1 MSPITTMPM
10 MALASHTNTRW
21 TGVACLPGVL
31 ASQVA
36 AACASPSA
44 SAAAR
49 TGSSL
54 YTLRNGASAPSSRWS
69 TGPWNGPPSDPP

>member
-1 MSPITTMPM
+1 MPVT
-10 MALASHTNTRW
+10 ALATMVNACRA
-21 TGVACLPGVL
+21 GVVGSPEAL

-44 SAAAR
+44 SATAM

-54 YTLRNGASAPSSRWS
+54 YTLRNGASAPSSS
-69 TGPWNGPPSDPP
+69 

>member
-1 MSPITTMPM
+1 MRPISTMPAT
-10 MALASHTNTRW
+10 ALASTAYIRW
-21 TGVACLPGVL
+21 MRLARPSWAF

-44 SAAAR
+44 SATAM

-54 YTLRNGASAPSSRWS
+54 YTLRNGASAPSSR
-69 TGPWNGPPSDPP
+69 